1 MFKSVDTVVPDI
13 YRLVTSTF
21 EPTKENSEALGLS
34 LGTAISEFFSKERNR
49 PTLRFSNI
57 GTPCNRKLWYQINK
71 PELGEELSAP
81 TKLKFLI
88 GVIWEQV
95 LLFLAKEAGHE
106 VTGVQGEVEIEGVK
120 GHRDAIIDGSIV
132 DVKSASFRSF
142 FKFLQ
147 NGLLKDDPFGYISQI
162 NAYAQASQDELTD
175 KDRVHFLA
183 ANKETGALCLDTYPR
198 DIHNDYAEVIL
209 EKKEIIASK
218 TIPARSF
225 SDQEEGK
232 SGNKR
237 LGTYC
242 SFCDFKHS
250 CWPGLR
256 KFDYAKG
263 PVYMTK
269 VVKEPRVEQDRTF

>member
-1 MFKSVDTVVPDI
+1 MTFRSVDTLVPDI

-21 EPTKENSEALGLS
+21 EPKKENVETLATELAEA
-34 LGTAISEFFSKERNR
+34 TSEFFSKDRNK

-57 GTPCNRKLWYQINK
+57 GTPCNRKLWYLVNK
-71 PELGEELSAP
+71 PELGEELSGP

-88 GVIWEQV
+88 GTIWEHV

-106 VTGVQGEVEIEGVK
+106 VTGVQGEVELEGIK
-120 GHRDAIIDGSIV
+120 GHRDAIIDGALV
-132 DVKSASFRSF
+132 DVKTASFRSF

-147 NGLLKDDPFGYISQI
+147 NGLKNDDPFGYIDQLNS
-162 NAYAQASQDELTD
+162 YAQGSEKELED
-175 KDRVHFLA
+175 KANIHFLA

-198 DIHNDYAEVIL
+198 NGKDYSEVMK
-209 EKKEIIASK
+209 EKKAIVASK
-218 TIPARSF
+218 IIPPRGYE
-225 SDQEEGK
+225 DIPEGK
-232 SGNKR
+232 SGNMK

-242 SFCDFKHS
+242 SFCEFKHT

-263 PVYMTK
+263 SVYMSR
-269 VVKEPRVEQDRTF
+269 VVKEPRVDQGF